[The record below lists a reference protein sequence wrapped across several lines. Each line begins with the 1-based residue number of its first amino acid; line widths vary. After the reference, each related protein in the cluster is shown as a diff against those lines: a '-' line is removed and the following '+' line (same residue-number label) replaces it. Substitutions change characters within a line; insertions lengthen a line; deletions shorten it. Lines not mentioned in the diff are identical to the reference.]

1 MTQTSVAD
9 EILLDLIHAE
19 IVSYASHSDS
29 NEKKVCLSVIP
40 QIKFLLKYKNLCL
53 CFRLT
58 KDWTRF
64 KDELDTMKFICT
76 ELWIAIYKKQIDNL
90 RTNYQGTYL
99 LQDNSFRFLSKM
111 STGSQYLES
120 AGKYVIFTCGLIRGA
135 LSNLGINAIV
145 STEINTM
152 PVVKFHIQVPQP
164 HN

>member
-29 NEKKVCLSVIP
+29 NEKKDTDYSKIELMGFSCGYRI
-40 QIKFLLKYKNLCL
+40 IE
-53 CFRLT
+53 RLT